1 MKTNLTCEVCEK
13 EICAY
18 LDGALHAAIAR
29 ALESHI
35 DSCAGC
41 RAKLADYRVIS
52 ARLAELPEIAAPVWL
67 ERRVL
72 GAVSGKARLRRF
84 VSRGFAA
91 AGAFSFAA
99 SVGLI
104 AYLPRIARHLGL
116 PEPATWPVLALQA
129 VLDGAVALT
138 KRLALDVTFYE
149 PIARQ
154 VWLAVSAL
162 GTLPRVA
169 LLTLRTTEAQVILAV
184 ALTLGVAFYLTLR
197 PSRTHEGGVGH
208 ACLSL

>member
-1 MKTNLTCEVCEK
+1 MKTNLTCEACER

-41 RAKLADYRVIS
+41 RAKLADYREIS
-52 ARLAELPEIAAPVWL
+52 ARLAELPEITAPAWL

-72 GAVSGKARLRRF
+72 QAVAGQARLRRF
-84 VSRGFAA
+84 LSRGFAVA
-91 AGAFSFAA
+91 AALSFAG

-104 AYLPRIARHLGL
+104 ATLPRIARQLGL

-129 VLDGAVALT
+129 VLDATVALT
-138 KRLALDVTFYE
+138 KRLALDVTLYE

-162 GTLPRVA
+162 GTLPRAA
-169 LLTLRTTEAQVILAV
+169 LLTLRTTEAQVIVAV
-184 ALTLGVAFYLTLR
+184 ALTLGVALYLVLR
-197 PSRTHEGGVGH
+197 PSRTQEGGVGH